1 VESVVSTSQTRG
13 EEFKVK
19 LQFDSPGSINPLK
32 LTKVLHD
39 AVGTVDIKPLRDGSL
54 MITCSDAKQR
64 NDMIKMTNLGGREIK
79 CFVWGQKKTVQGV
92 ITGISTELTTEE
104 ILENVSG
111 AKVVKARRLL
121 YLKNG
126 TKQES
131 LSILLQFQEEM
142 LPTRVKV
149 GFMSFQVRPY
159 VPPPLRCFKCQRFGH
174 VAAICRGKQR
184 CGKCGGEDHEYG
196 KCNEGTKNKCC
207 NCGGEHSAVYKGCEA
222 HKRAAD
228 VQRIRVE
235 GKMTYAE
242 AIKVVNTKRNVTV
255 LPIMRTVEQRPGQ
268 GSEQRSG
275 RGSERRPG
283 QGSKQRQDQ
292 SSEQRQR
299 QGQSP
304 EQRPGQSS
312 EQMQDQ
318 SYNKTRREYD
328 RPIATKS
335 NIGVDS
341 VVFVAFLAEV
351 VNCSAQTQSRTERI
365 KIIIKAAQKYL
376 NLGELTVDAINETLI
391 AGIQETQTTCGES

>member
-64 NDMIKMTNLGGREIK
+64 NDMIKMTNLGGKEIK

-174 VAAICRGKQR
+174 VAAICRGSGVENVEEKIMNTANVMKVQ
-184 CGKCGGEDHEYG
+184 KT
-196 KCNEGTKNKCC
+196 N
-207 NCGGEHSAVYKGCEA
+207 
-222 HKRAAD
+222 AATVGVNIVLCIKD
-228 VQRIRVE
+228 VRHI
-235 GKMTYAE
+235 
-242 AIKVVNTKRNVTV
+242 N
-255 LPIMRTVEQRPGQ
+255 EQRMCRE
-268 GSEQRSG
+268 SELK
-275 RGSERRPG
+275 ER
-283 QGSKQRQDQ
+283 
-292 SSEQRQR
+292 
-299 QGQSP
+299 
-304 EQRPGQSS
+304 
-312 EQMQDQ
+312 
-318 SYNKTRREYD
+318 
-328 RPIATKS
+328 
-335 NIGVDS
+335 
-341 VVFVAFLAEV
+341 
-351 VNCSAQTQSRTERI
+351 
-365 KIIIKAAQKYL
+365 
-376 NLGELTVDAINETLI
+376 
-391 AGIQETQTTCGES
+391 